1 MNVQNKVIFKGTRNG
16 VSILFDADTPFE
28 QLCEQLTQK
37 VEEAGKFFDGV
48 KTPLI
53 FTGREFTEEEE
64 KKLLEIITSKT
75 TMHITFLR
83 TSDDT
88 VKNLSDLITQDMKD
102 FNFTKYHRGS
112 LRNGQVLEFDGSIV
126 ILGDVNAGAQVRAT
140 GNIIVLGQLRGI
152 AHAGCKGMK
161 EAFVAA
167 AYMAPV
173 QLRIAD
179 IITRFPEENKHG
191 QKMAEYAF
199 VQDGQIFVMSLA

>member
-179 IITRFPEENKHG
+179 IITRFPEENKRG

-199 VQDGQIFVMSLA
+199 IQDGQIFVMSLA